1 MDHTVRGADQE
12 SRSNVR
18 CLLRSHVADV
28 SQWLCRQFSLWE
40 PTALSSPLYKRIE
53 QYPSPHP
60 RAHVPLME
68 PITTVASRLQ
78 AVKDRITRAARSV
91 NRQPNEITLL
101 VASKTHPTERVREA
115 WLAGQTIFGENYLQE
130 ALAKMPALADLP
142 IQWHFIGPIQSNKTK
157 RITENFAW
165 VHSVDRIKIADRLAK
180 DRPES
185 LPALQICLQVNVSG
199 EDSKSGVAPEELA
212 HLAAH
217 VVRLPRLKLRGLMA
231 VPEVTTATALQ
242 RSQFHML
249 WELFDRLKRDGYELD
264 TLSMGM
270 SEDMD
275 IAIAEGATMV
285 RIGTAIL
292 GPRRYLIPEELAA
305 RAAR

>member
-1 MDHTVRGADQE
+1 
-12 SRSNVR
+12 
-18 CLLRSHVADV
+18 
-28 SQWLCRQFSLWE
+28 
-40 PTALSSPLYKRIE
+40 
-53 QYPSPHP
+53 
-60 RAHVPLME
+60 ME

-78 AVKDRITRAARSV
+78 AVKARIARAAQSV
-91 NRQPNEITLL
+91 DRQPDEITLL
-101 VASKTHPTERVREA
+101 VASKTHPAERVREA

-130 ALAKMPALADLP
+130 ALTKMPALADLP

-165 VHSVDRIKIADRLAK
+165 VHSVDRVKIADRLTK

-185 LPALQICLQVNVSG
+185 LPPLQICLQVNVSG
-199 EDSKSGVAPEELA
+199 EASKSGVAPDELVQ
-212 HLAAH
+212 LAAH

-231 VPEVTTATALQ
+231 VPELTTATALQ

-285 RIGTAIL
+285 RVGTAIF
-292 GPRRYLIPEELAA
+292 GPRRYPIPEELAA

>member
-1 MDHTVRGADQE
+1 M
-12 SRSNVR
+12 
-18 CLLRSHVADV
+18 
-28 SQWLCRQFSLWE
+28 E
-40 PTALSSPLYKRIE
+40 PT
-53 QYPSPHP
+53 
-60 RAHVPLME
+60 
-68 PITTVASRLQ
+68 TTVASRLQ
-78 AVKDRITRAARSV
+78 AVHARITKAAQSV

-101 VASKTHPTERVREA
+101 VASKTHPAERVREA

-130 ALAKMPALADLP
+130 ALAKMPALVDLP
-142 IQWHFIGPIQSNKTK
+142 IEWHFIGPIQSNKTK
-157 RITENFAW
+157 RIAENFVW
-165 VHSVDRIKIADRLAK
+165 VHGVDRVKIADRLAK

-185 LPALQICLQVNVSG
+185 LPPLQICLQVNVSG
-199 EDSKSGVAPEELA
+199 EASKSGVAPEELA
-212 HLAAH
+212 QLAAH

-231 VPEVTTATALQ
+231 VPELTTATALQ

-249 WELFDRLKRDGYELD
+249 WELFDQLKRNGYELD

>member
-1 MDHTVRGADQE
+1 
-12 SRSNVR
+12 
-18 CLLRSHVADV
+18 
-28 SQWLCRQFSLWE
+28 
-40 PTALSSPLYKRIE
+40 
-53 QYPSPHP
+53 
-60 RAHVPLME
+60 ME
-68 PITTVASRLQ
+68 PIATVTSRLQ
-78 AVKDRITRAARSV
+78 AVRARIAGVAQSV
-91 NRQPNEITLL
+91 SRQPDEITLL
-101 VASKTHPTERVREA
+101 VASKTHPAERVREA

-130 ALAKMPALADLP
+130 ALAKMPTLADLP
-142 IQWHFIGPIQSNKTK
+142 IEWHFIGPIQSNKTK
-157 RITENFAW
+157 RIAENFVW
-165 VHSVDRIKIADRLAK
+165 VHSVDRVKIADRLAK

-185 LPALQICLQVNVSG
+185 LPPLQICLQVNVSG
-199 EDSKSGVAPEELA
+199 EASKSGVAPEELA
-212 HLAAH
+212 NLAAH
-217 VVRLPRLKLRGLMA
+217 VVRLPRLKFRGLMA
-231 VPEVTTATALQ
+231 VPELTTATALQ

-275 IAIAEGATMV
+275 IAIAEGATLV